1 MLSTP
6 AAALRDL
13 GAARSVHANGAL
25 LAGGGRALLM
35 QLAHPL
41 VARGVA
47 EHSAFTHDPITRL
60 VRTLRLTLALV
71 YGADAEVTRAL
82 DTINRVHQRVAG
94 PGYAASDPELLLWV
108 HATLIDTALRMHALL
123 VRPLSNAEAG
133 AYYDD
138 MQRIGA
144 ALGIPPDAFPPDVP
158 SFNAYVSTMSQALQV
173 TDTARSL
180 AREIFRPRGA
190 ITPALFAT
198 RALTAGLLPEPLR
211 VQYGM
216 SWGPRRQAA
225 LDASAKLSREVHPY
239 LPGVIKQT
247 PRFLLPRSIEPRNLT
262 QP

>member
-1 MLSTP
+1 MSFAST
-6 AAALRDL
+6 ASLGDL
-13 GAARSVHANGAL
+13 GAARRVHANGAL

-47 EHSAFTHDPITRL
+47 EHSAFTHDPIARL
-60 VRTLRLTLALV
+60 VRTLRLTLTLV
-71 YGADAEVTRAL
+71 YGDGAEVTRAL
-82 DTINRVHQRVAG
+82 DAINGVHQRVAG
-94 PGYAASDPELLLWV
+94 AGYAASDPALLLWV

-123 VRPLSNAEAG
+123 VGPLSDAEAG

-144 ALGIPPDAFPPDVP
+144 ALGIPRDAFPQTVP
-158 SFNAYVSTMSQALQV
+158 SFDAYVSTMSQTLEV

-180 AREIFRPRGA
+180 AHEIFRPRGA

-211 VQYGM
+211 EQYGM

-225 LDASAKLSREVHPY
+225 LDASAKLSRAVHPY

-247 PRFLLPRSIEPRNLT
+247 PSFLLPRGVRPSP
-262 QP
+262 